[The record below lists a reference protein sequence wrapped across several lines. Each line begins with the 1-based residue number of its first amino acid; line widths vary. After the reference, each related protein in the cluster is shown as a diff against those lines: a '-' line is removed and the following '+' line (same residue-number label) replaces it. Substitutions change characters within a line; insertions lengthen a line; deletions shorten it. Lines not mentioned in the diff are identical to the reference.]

1 MTIARDTSRK
11 LLDWLHGAALAPGV
25 PQEKCD
31 RHGFAFFGSFFAP
44 TFPVALMCFQTRWEL
59 SGTVEKFKNG
69 CPRPNI
75 EKNRLKMMWLWLPQ
89 LKLKDPSW
97 AVDPWG
103 LPVMGLLQR
112 DNAKKVCANLEA
124 FLMPVRPVALICFW
138 TWWYLSGAVEKMK
151 FSGLWSEIEKSVHE
165 KSYHLAVPLTK
176 VSRTPGID
184 PGEF

>member
-11 LLDWLHGAALAPGV
+11 LLDWLHGAQLAPGV
-25 PQEKCD
+25 PQEKYGS
-31 RHGFAFFGSFFAP
+31 HGFAFFGSFFAP
-44 TFPVALMCFQTRWEL
+44 AFPVALICFQTRWEL

-103 LPVMGLLQR
+103 LPLMGLLQR
-112 DNAKKVCANLEA
+112 DNAKKVCANLAA
-124 FLMPVRPVALICFW
+124 FLMPVRPVALLLFLNL
-138 TWWYLSGAVEKMK
+138 TWPFRSRRENAIWLTMK
-151 FSGLWSEIEKSVHE
+151 KNRRGSKKSADLHKNVDFDIR
-165 KSYHLAVPLTK
+165 YY
-176 VSRTPGID
+176 
-184 PGEF
+184 F